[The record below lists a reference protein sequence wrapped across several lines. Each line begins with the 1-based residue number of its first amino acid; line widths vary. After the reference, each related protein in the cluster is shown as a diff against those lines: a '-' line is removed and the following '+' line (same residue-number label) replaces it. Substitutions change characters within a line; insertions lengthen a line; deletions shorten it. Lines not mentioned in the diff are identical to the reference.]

1 MWLQA
6 VASTVA
12 YPHELIRYD
21 CTWSQAYSLST
32 AVSPCLAL
40 WWCIRQ
46 ILLCRSQMHVAGLG
60 PIRGLKEITLRIY
73 REQGIKGLYAGKRL
87 EVSP

>member
-1 MWLQA
+1 
-6 VASTVA
+6 
-12 YPHELIRYD
+12 
-21 CTWSQAYSLST
+21 
-32 AVSPCLAL
+32 
-40 WWCIRQ
+40 
-46 ILLCRSQMHVAGLG
+46 MHVAGLG